1 MRFTDWFLS
10 QLCDHTDDN
19 TGFSTF
25 THLRFSDGK
34 HMVVCARCRLQ
45 FDVPDVVWE
54 RWLREKK

>member
-1 MRFTDWFLS
+1 MRFTDWFLR

-25 THLRFSDGK
+25 TRLYSDGK
-34 HMVVCARCRLQ
+34 RVVVCMRCQLQ
-45 FDVPDVVWE
+45 IDVPDVVWE